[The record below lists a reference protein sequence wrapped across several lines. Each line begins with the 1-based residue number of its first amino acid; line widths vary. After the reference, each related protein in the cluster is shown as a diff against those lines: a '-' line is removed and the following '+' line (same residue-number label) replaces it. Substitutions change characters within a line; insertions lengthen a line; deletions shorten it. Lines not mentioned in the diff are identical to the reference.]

1 MWGAGAAL
9 CRGDGKLL
17 WGSVPQPPLPLM
29 LFHISHRLVYTY
41 TPAVFLEPMTL
52 RLTPRQ
58 DASQRLLHHQLTLLP
73 APTGLSHVV
82 EPDGT
87 NATVGW
93 FEHSH
98 QELTIQ
104 MEALV
109 ETLRDN
115 PFDWIVT
122 DSNVQHLPATYGDSE
137 GQSLTPCLGTN
148 DADPAVHAWARELAE
163 EVEGNTAAFL
173 MLLADQIHHNF
184 AHVGRPDGAPFSPSE
199 TLRQQRGACRDTAM
213 LFVEACRS
221 VGLASRFVSGYSMHH
236 PPEVSEH
243 ELHAWA
249 EVYLP
254 GAGWRGYDPSLGLAV
269 ADGHVV
275 LAATPDHRLAA
286 PVTGRF
292 RGTGASSEMRYDL
305 TVKAADSLDKLGLPP
320 PTEGPSTCSPPLPS

>member
-1 MWGAGAAL
+1 MI
-9 CRGDGKLL
+9 
-17 WGSVPQPPLPLM
+17 
-29 LFHISHRLVYTY
+29 FHIAHRLVYTY

-58 DASQRLLHHQLTLLP
+58 DASQRLLHHSLRILP
-73 APTGLSHVV
+73 TPAGLSHVV

-87 NATVGW
+87 DVAVGW
-93 FEHSH
+93 FEAT
-98 QELTIQ
+98 QETLTIE
-104 MEALV
+104 MEAFV
-109 ETLRDN
+109 RTLRDN

-122 DSNVQHLPATYGDSE
+122 DPRVQSLPATYQDGE
-137 GQSLTPCLGTN
+137 ARSLAPCLHTDGAQTT
-148 DADPAVHAWARELAE
+148 VHAWAGELAAA
-163 EVEGNTAAFL
+163 VQGQTAPFL
-173 MLLADQIHHNF
+173 MHLADQIHHGF
-184 AHVGRPDGAPFSPSE
+184 LHVGRADGEPYTPSE
-199 TLRQQRGACRDTAM
+199 TLRQRQGACRDTAM

-286 PVTGRF
+286 PVTGHY
-292 RGTGASSEMRYDL
+292 RGTGASSAMQYDL
-305 TVKAADSLDKLGLPP
+305 TVKAAETLNDLGMSLPMDRDRPP
-320 PTEGPSTCSPPLPS
+320 AP

>member
-1 MWGAGAAL
+1 MF
-9 CRGDGKLL
+9 
-17 WGSVPQPPLPLM
+17 
-29 LFHISHRLVYTY
+29 FHIHHTITYTY
-41 TPAVFLEPMTL
+41 GQPVFLEPMTL

-58 DASQRLLHHQLTLLP
+58 EASQRLLRHRLAILP
-73 APTGLSHVV
+73 TPAGQSQVV

-87 NATVGW
+87 DATVSW
-93 FEHSH
+93 FEHTH
-98 QELTIQ
+98 GDLTIE

-109 ETLRDN
+109 QTLRAN

-122 DSNVQHLPATYGDSE
+122 DPAVRSLPATYGDE
-137 GQSLTPCLGTN
+137 EAHSLAPCRGHGGEEASVAT
-148 DADPAVHAWARELAE
+148 WARGLAA
-163 EVEGNTAAFL
+163 EVGVDTAAFL
-173 MLLADQIHHNF
+173 SHLADQIHRGF
-184 AHVGRPDGAPFSPSE
+184 EHVGRPDGDPQSAAA
-199 TLRQQRGACRDTAM
+199 TLRERRGACRDTAM

-221 VGLASRFVSGYSMHH
+221 LGLAARFVSGYSMHH

-292 RGTGASSEMRYDL
+292 RGTGASSRMDYDL
-305 TVKAADSLDKLGLPP
+305 TVRAADTLEELTGAQAGD
-320 PTEGPSTCSPPLPS
+320 PSATLVS

>member
-1 MWGAGAAL
+1 
-9 CRGDGKLL
+9 
-17 WGSVPQPPLPLM
+17 M
-29 LFHISHRLVYTY
+29 LFHISHRLTY
-41 TPAVFLEPMTL
+41 NYAPPVFLEPMTL

-58 DASQRLLHHQLTLLP
+58 DSTQRLLHHQLTILP
-73 APTGLSHVV
+73 EPSGLSHVV

-93 FEHSH
+93 FAHTH
-98 QELTIQ
+98 DELTIQ

-122 DSNVQHLPATYGDSE
+122 DPGVQTLPATYGASE
-137 GQSLTPCLGTN
+137 GQSLAPYLGN
-148 DADPAVHAWARELAE
+148 KEAHPSLQAWARERAE
-163 EVEGNTAAFL
+163 EMEGHTAAFL
-173 MLLADQIHHNF
+173 MHLADRIHHEF
-184 AHVGRPDGAPFSPSE
+184 DHVGRPDGEPLSPIE
-199 TLRQQRGACRDTAM
+199 TLSQRQGACRDTAM
-213 LFVEACRS
+213 LFVQACRS
-221 VGLASRFVSGYSMHH
+221 LGLASRFVSGYSMHH

-275 LAATPDHRLAA
+275 LAATPDHQLAA

-292 RGTGASSEMRYDL
+292 RGTGATSEMRYDL
-305 TVKAADSLDKLGLPP
+305 TVRAAETLSKLGI
-320 PTEGPSTCSPPLPS
+320 PLPQDPSGGTGPRCA

>member
-1 MWGAGAAL
+1 
-9 CRGDGKLL
+9 
-17 WGSVPQPPLPLM
+17 M
-29 LFHISHRLVYTY
+29 LFHIQHTITYTY
-41 TPAVFLEPMTL
+41 GRPVFLEPMTL

-58 DASQRLLHHQLTLLP
+58 DANQRLLGHRLAILP
-73 APTGLSHVV
+73 TPAGQTRVV

-87 NATVGW
+87 DATISW
-93 FEHSH
+93 FEHTH
-98 QELTIQ
+98 GDLVIE

-109 ETLRDN
+109 QTLRDN

-122 DSNVQHLPATYGDSE
+122 DPAARTLPASYSDDE
-137 GQSLTPCLGTN
+137 AQSLGPSLGTN
-148 DADPAVHAWARELAE
+148 DGVDVGVASWARDRAAE
-163 EVEGNTAAFL
+163 VGDDTAAFL
-173 MLLADQIHHNF
+173 IHLADQIHQGF
-184 AHVGRPDGAPFSPSE
+184 EHVGRPDGDPQSPGA
-199 TLRQQRGACRDTAM
+199 TLRERRGACRDTAM

-221 VGLASRFVSGYSMHH
+221 LGLACRFVSGYSMHH

-275 LAATPDHRLAA
+275 LAATPDHRLSA

-292 RGTGASSEMRYDL
+292 RGTGATSRMDYDL
-305 TVKAADSLDKLGLPP
+305 TVRAADTMAELSGGQAGD
-320 PTEGPSTCSPPLPS
+320 PSATLLS

>member
-1 MWGAGAAL
+1 
-9 CRGDGKLL
+9 
-17 WGSVPQPPLPLM
+17 M
-29 LFHISHRLVYTY
+29 LFHIRHRLTYTY
-41 TPAVFLEPMTL
+41 GLPVFLEPMTL

-58 DASQRLLHHQLTLLP
+58 DGSQRLLRHQLVVEPTP
-73 APTGLSHVV
+73 AGLSHVV

-87 NATVGW
+87 DACVIW
-93 FEHSH
+93 FDSTHPG
-98 QELTIQ
+98 LTIA

-122 DSNVQHLPATYGDSE
+122 DPSVRTLPAVYSE
-137 GQSLTPCLGTN
+137 EIAHSLAPYLAHG
-148 DADPAVHAWARELAE
+148 APHPSVVEWARTLAE
-163 EVEGNTAAFL
+163 EVRGETAAFL
-173 MLLADQIHHNF
+173 IHLADQIHDGFDHI
-184 AHVGRPDGAPFSPSE
+184 GRLDGDPFSPAD
-199 TLRQQRGACRDTAM
+199 TLEERRGACRDTAM
-213 LFVEACRS
+213 LFVEACRTL
-221 VGLASRFVSGYSMHH
+221 GLAARFVSGYSMHH

-286 PVTGRF
+286 PVTGSF
-292 RGTGASSEMRYDL
+292 RGTGATSEMRYDL
-305 TVKAADSLDKLGLPP
+305 TVRAAPTLEELGVRTDVEPP
-320 PTEGPSTCSPPLPS
+320 SSAPS

>member
-1 MWGAGAAL
+1 MWGQGELPCPGSA
-9 CRGDGKLL
+9 KLL
-17 WGSVPQPPLPLM
+17 GGSVPRPRPM
-29 LFHISHRLVYTY
+29 LFHIFHRLTYTY
-41 TPAVFLEPMTL
+41 APPVFLEPMTL

-58 DASQRLLHHQLTLLP
+58 DATQRLLHHQLTILP
-73 APTGLSHVV
+73 EPSGLSHVV

-93 FEHSH
+93 FAHTH
-98 QELTIQ
+98 DELTIQ

-122 DSNVQHLPATYGDSE
+122 DPGVQTLPATYGASE
-137 GQSLTPCLGTN
+137 GQSLAPCLGQTE
-148 DADPAVHAWARELAE
+148 AHPSVQAWARERAE
-163 EVEGNTAAFL
+163 EMEGHTAAFL
-173 MLLADQIHHNF
+173 MHLADRIHHEF
-184 AHVGRPDGAPFSPSE
+184 EHVGRLDGEPLSPIE
-199 TLRQQRGACRDTAM
+199 TLSQRRGACRDTAM
-213 LFVEACRS
+213 LFVEACRCL
-221 VGLASRFVSGYSMHH
+221 GLASRFVSGYSMHH

-275 LAATPDHRLAA
+275 LAASPDHQLAA

-292 RGTGASSEMRYDL
+292 RGTGASSEMRYEL
-305 TVKAADSLDKLGLPP
+305 TVRAAESLGELGISLPLDP
-320 PTEGPSTCSPPLPS
+320 SGGSGPRCS

>member
-1 MWGAGAAL
+1 MI
-9 CRGDGKLL
+9 
-17 WGSVPQPPLPLM
+17 
-29 LFHISHRLVYTY
+29 FYISHRLVYTY

-58 DASQRLLHHQLTLLP
+58 DAFQRLLHHQLRILP
-73 APTGLSHVV
+73 APAGMTHVV

-87 NATVGW
+87 DAAVGW
-93 FEHSH
+93 FDCTHA
-98 QELTIQ
+98 ELTIE

-109 ETLRDN
+109 QTLRDN

-122 DSNVQHLPATYGDSE
+122 DPKVQKLPATYAE
-137 GQSLTPCLGTN
+137 AEAQSLAPCLGISGEH
-148 DADPAVHAWARELAE
+148 PSVHAWARERAE

-173 MLLADQIHHNF
+173 IHLADQIHHGF
-184 AHVGRPDGAPFSPSE
+184 VHVGRPDGAPLSPSE
-199 TLRQQRGACRDTAM
+199 TLQLRRGACRDTAM

-254 GAGWRGYDPSLGLAV
+254 GAGWHGYDPSLGLAV

-286 PVTGRF
+286 PVTGHF
-292 RGTGASSEMRYDL
+292 RGTGASSDMRYVL
-305 TVKAADSLDKLGLPP
+305 TVRAAESLGDLAVTLP
-320 PTEGPSTCSPPLPS
+320 TDLALPLDA

>member
-1 MWGAGAAL
+1 MASCCGGRWPTI
-9 CRGDGKLL
+9 
-17 WGSVPQPPLPLM
+17 SSTLM

-58 DASQRLLHHQLTLLP
+58 DAAQRLLHHSLSILP
-73 APTGLSHVV
+73 TPSGLSHGV

-87 NATVGW
+87 DVAVGW
-93 FEHSH
+93 FDRT
-98 QELTIQ
+98 QTELTIQ

-109 ETLRDN
+109 QTLRVN

-122 DSNVQHLPATYGDSE
+122 DARTQFLPATYSE
-137 GQSLTPCLGTN
+137 GEAQSLAPCLGN
-148 DADPAVHAWARELAE
+148 SGAHPMVQAWAQQLAG

-173 MLLADQIHHNF
+173 MHLADQIHHGF
-184 AHVGRPDGAPFSPSE
+184 VHVGRPDGEPYSPSE
-199 TLRQQRGACRDTAM
+199 TLQQRKGACRDTAM

-221 VGLASRFVSGYSMHH
+221 LGLAARFVSGYSMHH

-286 PVTGRF
+286 PVTGHY
-292 RGTGASSEMRYDL
+292 RGTGATSTMHYDL
-305 TVKAADSLDKLGLPP
+305 TVKAAETLGDLGMTLPTDLHRP
-320 PTEGPSTCSPPLPS
+320 QHS

>member
-1 MWGAGAAL
+1 MFF
-9 CRGDGKLL
+9 
-17 WGSVPQPPLPLM
+17 Q
-29 LFHISHRLVYTY
+29 ISHRLLYSY

-52 RLTPRQ
+52 RLSPRQ
-58 DASQRLLHHQLTLLP
+58 DAFQRLLHHQISIFP
-73 APTGLSHVV
+73 APAGLSHGV

-87 NATVGW
+87 NVAVCW
-93 FEHSH
+93 FDSTHDK
-98 QELTIQ
+98 LTIQ

-109 ETLRDN
+109 QTLRDN

-122 DSNVQHLPATYGDSE
+122 DPRVQTLPARYSE
-137 GQSLTPCLGTN
+137 AEAHSLAPCLSIEEV
-148 DADPAVHAWARELAE
+148 DPSVQAWARERSE
-163 EVEGNTAAFL
+163 EVEGHTAAFL
-173 MLLADQIHHNF
+173 MHLADQIHHGF
-184 AHVGRPDGAPFSPSE
+184 VHVGRPDGAPFPPSE
-199 TLRQQRGACRDTAM
+199 TLRLRRGACRDTAM

-286 PVTGRF
+286 PVTGQY
-292 RGTGASSEMRYDL
+292 RGTGASSDMRYVL
-305 TVKAADSLDKLGLPP
+305 TVRAAETLDQLAVSL
-320 PTEGPSTCSPPLPS
+320 PTDLAAPLET